1 MLNKNK
7 LTVEYS
13 KQALSNAKEIVSY
26 LNNKFTEKEVNNFYQ
41 ILANFENIIISYPT
55 LYSQSK
61 VKKIRRAVLSS
72 ELSVYY
78 QIRKNKIS
86 IIAILDNR
94 TDLNSKY
101 K

>member
-1 MLNKNK
+1 MSDRSNLK
-7 LTVEYS
+7 VEYS
-13 KQALSNAKEIVSY
+13 KQSLRNAIEIVSY
-26 LNNKFTEKEVNNFYQ
+26 LTNKFADKEVNKFYQ
-41 ILANFENIIISYPT
+41 ILPNFEKIIVAYPT

-61 VKKIRRAVLSS
+61 IKNIRRAVLSS

-78 QIRKNKIS
+78 QIKKNKIS

-94 TDLNSKY
+94 TELNSKY